1 MLLGL
6 VSEKKQEHGGDCELI
21 QNGLYD
27 VALASCD
34 HYEASAVE
42 VALREALEEIDGLSF
57 VKPGMRVAVKVNLV
71 TAMKPDTAA
80 TVHPSVVCALVKLLR
95 ELGAEVVIGDGPGGI
110 YSAAYLRVVYDVCG
124 MRQAEK
130 LGAKLNDDFSVQEVE
145 YPEAAKAK
153 RFPYTAYLG
162 KADAIIDL
170 CKLKTHGMMGMTCAI
185 KNFFGSIPGAKKPEF
200 HYMFP
205 RPEDFA
211 NVLVDLYE
219 YSAPRLCICD
229 AIVGMEGNG
238 PTMGTPRPIG
248 CLIAAKN
255 GHMLDAIASG
265 LIGLSPEQI
274 PTLQAARKRGLLPD
288 DLSSIAVYGDPNQFT
303 VLDFKT
309 VPAQSDV
316 FFHVLGDGLP
326 GKLADFIAGRIMT
339 PFPKLDSSSCVGCGK
354 CAQTCPAKAITMKR
368 GKPQINRSICIHCF
382 CCQEF
387 CPKGA
392 MKVGRTWIGKLI
404 SKNTA
409 RP

>member
-1 MLLGL
+1 M
-6 VSEKKQEHGGDCELI
+6 D
-21 QNGLYD
+21 QNKAYD
-27 VALASCD
+27 VALAACEG
-34 HYEASAVE
+34 YEDPAVE
-42 VALREALEEIDGLSF
+42 AALRQAVDAIDGLSF
-57 VKPGMRVAVKVNLV
+57 VKPGMRIVVKVNLV

-95 ELGAEVVIGDGPGGI
+95 ERGAEVVLGDGPGGI
-110 YSAAYLRVVYDVCG
+110 YSAGYLRVVYDVCG
-124 MRQAEK
+124 MRRAEEF
-130 LGAKLNDDFSVQEVE
+130 GAKLNDDFSVQEVA

-153 RFPYTAYLG
+153 HFPYTAYLG

-211 NVLVDLYE
+211 DVLVDLYE

-229 AIVGMEGNG
+229 AVVGMEGNG

-255 GHMLDAIASG
+255 GHMLDAVAAG
-265 LIGLSPEQI
+265 LIGLSPEEI
-274 PTLQAARKRGLLPD
+274 PTLQRARKRALLPEE
-288 DLSSIAVYGDPNQFT
+288 LSSIAVYGDAKQFA
-303 VLDFKT
+303 VPDFKT

-326 GKLADFIAGRIMT
+326 GKVVDFIVGRILT
-339 PFPKLDSSSCVGCGK
+339 PFPKLAPALCIGCGK
-354 CAQTCPAKAITMKR
+354 CAQTCPDKAITMKR
-368 GKPQINRSICIHCF
+368 GKPQINRSVCIHCF

-392 MKVGRTWIGKLI
+392 MKVGRTWIGKAV
-404 SKNTA
+404 SK
-409 RP
+409 

>member
-1 MLLGL
+1 M
-6 VSEKKQEHGGDCELI
+6 D
-21 QNGLYD
+21 QNKAYD
-27 VALASCD
+27 VALAACEG
-34 HYEASAVE
+34 YEDPAVE
-42 VALREALEEIDGLSF
+42 AALRQAVDAIDGLSF
-57 VKPGMRVAVKVNLV
+57 VKPGMRIVVKVNLV

-95 ELGAEVVIGDGPGGI
+95 ERGAEVVLGDGPGGI
-110 YSAAYLRVVYDVCG
+110 YSAGYLRVVYDVCG
-124 MRQAEK
+124 MRRAEEF
-130 LGAKLNDDFSVQEVE
+130 GAKLNDDFSVQEVA

-153 RFPYTAYLG
+153 HFPYTAYLG

-211 NVLVDLYE
+211 DVLVDLYE

-229 AIVGMEGNG
+229 AVVGMEGNG

-255 GHMLDAIASG
+255 GHMLDAVAAG
-265 LIGLSPEQI
+265 LIGLSPEEI
-274 PTLQAARKRGLLPD
+274 PTLQRARKRALLPEE
-288 DLSSIAVYGDPNQFT
+288 LSSIAVYGDAKQFA
-303 VLDFKT
+303 VPDFKT

-326 GKLADFIAGRIMT
+326 GKVVDFIVGRILT
-339 PFPKLDSSSCVGCGK
+339 PFPKLAPALCIGCGK

-368 GKPQINRSICIHCF
+368 GKPQINRSVCIHCF
-382 CCQEF
+382 CYQEF

-392 MKVGRTWIGKLI
+392 MKVGRTWIGKAV
-404 SKNTA
+404 SK
-409 RP
+409 